1 MTAARPRVAASA
13 LLLALVSFASVARSQ
28 SDSSAAPARA
38 RRDSTV
44 SPAVVRLSRDSIA
57 FLPYRHAAELVATQG
72 GFSLYD
78 LGSPGQPAWFGRHG
92 SSPMQSA
99 LLVHGISTSDYLTG
113 QADPY
118 LLSTEDASSLTIYPM
133 HQSFWY
139 GGSGVL
145 SAVDFT
151 GTEWKAARPFTRIRH
166 TESSYEE
173 LFTDVQ
179 FALSPGERDH
189 LFLGVTRATIG
200 TTANGDP
207 ARFANTRAERWQ
219 LRTSYRR
226 DLGERVTGTI
236 ANDYNDQIVHMH
248 GGVLGTVS
256 GTALLYPDAAGAFLD
271 TAFSEIAATFV
282 NPHYRAKVVRNESSA
297 AAAIDWRGDA
307 TEVSTLT
314 ASVTMHKREVTNS
327 VEPVLIALTGGNT
340 LDTLRLPKLDSARN
354 WNLIRLSFRHIMSLP
369 WAELE
374 ARAGAGV
381 AGTPGL
387 DLPSS
392 LRGFVGDAAA
402 MLRLPLGPLHLSF
415 FARGD
420 RTAGGDSYGV
430 GATAEIRSG
439 TLQPWAGLAFTTRAP
454 SPLEAATRA
463 FTDSSIMGW
472 TSRLQTTSTT
482 ASSSGISTTTLERN
496 MIAEAGLRASLPW
509 LEADVRGSYRSVT
522 SPYSLISVLTA
533 DRSLGGERFLG
544 IAREYDGRDITIA
557 GLSLRTRFALWKLF
571 FENTVSLTAVSSGA
585 PRHAPATE
593 DAALLYFQGGLIEGT
608 LRVKAG
614 AGLTY
619 RSAFDPAGYDPV
631 SGAFAQPSAY
641 EAAAS
646 AARSY
651 TPLLTGDLFLYATI
665 KEAATLHFILHN
677 VLDAK
682 YITTRFYP
690 MPNRDV
696 SFGVNWVFLD

>member
-1 MTAARPRVAASA
+1 MTAARPRIAAA
-13 LLLALVSFASVARSQ
+13 AFLFALVSFASVAKGQ
-28 SDSSAAPARA
+28 SDSSAAQARA

-44 SPAVVRLSRDSIA
+44 SPAVIRLDRDSIA
-57 FLPYRHAAELVATQG
+57 FLPYRHASELVATQG

-99 LLVHGISTSDYLTG
+99 LLANGISTSDYLTG

-118 LLSTEDASSLTIYPM
+118 LVSTEDASSLTIYPM

-139 GGSGVL
+139 GGPGML
-145 SAVDFT
+145 SAADFT
-151 GTEWKAARPFTRIRH
+151 GTQWKATRPFTRIRH

-219 LRTSYRR
+219 LRASYRR

-256 GTALLYPDAAGAFLD
+256 GVALLYPDAGGAFPD

-314 ASVTMHKREVTNS
+314 ASVIVHKREVTNS
-327 VEPVLIALTGGNT
+327 VEPVLIALNNT
-340 LDTLRLPKLDSARN
+340 STFDTLRLPKLDSVRK
-354 WNLIRLSFRHIMSLP
+354 WNLFRLSFRHVMSLP

-374 ARAGAGV
+374 ARASAGV

-392 LRGFVGDAAA
+392 LRGIVGDAAA
-402 MLRLPLGPLHLSF
+402 MLRLPLGPIRLSL

-420 RTAGGDSYGV
+420 RAAGGDSYGV
-430 GATAEIRSG
+430 GATAEISSG
-439 TLQPWAGLAFTTRAP
+439 ALQPWAGLAFTTRAP
-454 SPLEAATRA
+454 SPLETATRA
-463 FTDSSIMGW
+463 FTDSIIMDW
-472 TSRLQTTSTT
+472 TSRRQTTGT
-482 ASSSGISTTTLERN
+482 AASNSGISAATLEKS
-496 MIAEAGLRASLPW
+496 MIAEAGLRASSSW
-509 LEADVRGSYRSVT
+509 LEADLRGSYRSVT
-522 SPYSLISVLTA
+522 SPFSLVSVLTA
-533 DRSLGGERFLG
+533 ARSLGTERFPGL
-544 IAREYDGRDITIA
+544 AREDDGSTVSFA
-557 GLSLRTRFALWKLF
+557 GVSLRTRFALWKLYL
-571 FENTVSLTAVSSGA
+571 ENTVSLTAVSGGA
-585 PRHAPATE
+585 LRLAPSTE

-631 SGAFAQPSAY
+631 SGAFAPPSAF
-641 EAAAS
+641 EAAWS

-665 KEAATLHFILHN
+665 KEAATLHVILHN
-677 VLDAK
+677 VFDAR
-682 YITTRFYP
+682 YITSRFYP